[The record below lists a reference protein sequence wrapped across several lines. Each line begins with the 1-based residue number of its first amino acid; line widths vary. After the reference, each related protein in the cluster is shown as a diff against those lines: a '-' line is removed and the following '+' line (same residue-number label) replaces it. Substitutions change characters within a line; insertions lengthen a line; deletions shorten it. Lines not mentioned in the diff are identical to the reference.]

1 MKQLQFNT
9 DASICIPPPTPHPTE
24 IIRLLWCVDNIN
36 FINKV
41 NINEQP
47 NQLANSHI
55 ATNI

>member
-1 MKQLQFNT
+1 MH
-9 DASICIPPPTPHPTE
+9 SPTPHPTE